1 MPNIDPTVGAAA
13 VVAAMSFLA
22 VPLWAEA
29 SAEGVKPWVS
39 TVGYGLAW
47 SANYISTLEH
57 GRNVCADTTNGAGT
71 IAAKVAIVTV
81 SALMTLSELRED
93 LEPARR
99 KPRPASMP
107 APAPRPAPAPYS
119 AVGGFI

>member
-1 MPNIDPTVGAAA
+1 MPNIDHTVGAAA
-13 VVAAMSFLA
+13 VVAAMCFLA

-29 SAEGVKPWVS
+29 SAAGVKPWVS

-71 IAAKVAIVTV
+71 IAAKIATVAV
-81 SALMTLSELRED
+81 SVLMTLSELRED
-93 LEPARR
+93 LEA
-99 KPRPASMP
+99 K
-107 APAPRPAPAPYS
+107 PAPRKAAPPPVAAPPS
-119 AVGGFI
+119 TGGGFI

>member
-1 MPNIDPTVGAAA
+1 VPNIDPTVGAAA

-29 SAEGVKPWVS
+29 STAGVKPWVS

-71 IAAKVAIVTV
+71 IAAKVAIVAV

-93 LEPARR
+93 LEPAR
-99 KPRPASMP
+99 KPRPAPKSAPRPKP
-107 APAPRPAPAPYS
+107 APAP
-119 AVGGFI
+119 GGFI